1 MSISPTVALAEP
13 FPGHVNHSIESCS
26 YYWMYGGGYRLPSVC
41 HPCFGFCL
49 CAYSHPRVFLFR
61 CEQFAERG
69 CTVYAT
75 SRRLESM
82 EGFKHDSNIRTMVMD
97 VTKDDDVQTVV
108 QKVLAGE
115 GKIDIVVNN
124 AGAFAIGK
132 SFPHTSLPS
141 TCSVSDSR
149 GFVRRPR
156 LRGDDGTS
164 QERIRA

>member
-1 MSISPTVALAEP
+1 MQRLEFRQLHSVSC
-13 FPGHVNHSIESCS
+13 HDNHSIESCP
-26 YYWMYGGGYRLPSVC
+26 YYWVYDGGYRLSSVC
-41 HPCFGFCL
+41 HLCLEFCL

-82 EGFKHDSNIRTMVMD
+82 QGFKHENIRTMVMD

-108 QKVLAGE
+108 QKVLADE

-124 AGAFAIGK
+124 AGALAIGK
-132 SFPHTSLPS
+132 S
-141 TCSVSDSR
+141 
-149 GFVRRPR
+149 
-156 LRGDDGTS
+156 
-164 QERIRA
+164 